1 MNNRVNIIASKL
13 QFELFPIAPFRLD
26 LTAWVLKR
34 RPEDAL
40 HQWDGEYF
48 RRVFIVHNTAM
59 LVEVKQVASGA
70 KPRLHVTV
78 PCAPRLKNLEED
90 LIEILNQVFGLNI
103 DLTGFYEMSLREPR
117 LAKLATRFRGVKPP
131 RFPSVFEC
139 FVCAV
144 ACQQLSLHVGI
155 LLLNR
160 LVESFGQSATGT
172 QQRAFPQPSIL
183 AHADLEQ
190 LKAMSFSTNKA
201 RYIIE
206 MARAIENGEINLEN
220 FANLSDADLKTQL
233 TEIRGIGN
241 WTAEYMMLRGYGQID
256 AYPIDDSGARSK
268 LKKFLALN
276 SDMDRQ
282 ELQTVVNLWKPYSGL
297 LYFHVLLYL
306 LAEEGH
312 VER

>member
-1 MNNRVNIIASKL
+1 MNSRVKTCVSKI
-13 QFELFPIAPFRLD
+13 QFELFPLAPFRLD

-34 RPEDAL
+34 RPEDVL
-40 HQWDGEYF
+40 HQWDGEYL
-48 RRVFIVHNTAM
+48 RRVFVVQGSAM

-70 KPRLHVTV
+70 NPRLLVTV
-78 PCAPRLKNLEED
+78 PHPARQENLEEC
-90 LIEILNQVFGLNI
+90 LIEILNQVLGLNI
-103 DLTGFYEMSLREPR
+103 DLNSFYELSLREPR
-117 LAKLATRFRGVKPP
+117 LAELAIRFRGVKPP
-131 RFPSVFEC
+131 CFPSVFEC

-160 LVESFGQSATGT
+160 LIETFGQSASGT
-172 QQRAFPQPSIL
+172 QQRAFPRPSIL
-183 AHADLEQ
+183 ARADVDQ

-206 MARAIENGEINLEN
+206 MARAIETGEIKLNDY
-220 FANLSDADLKTQL
+220 ANLSDGDLKAQL
-233 TEIRGIGN
+233 TGIRGIGK
-241 WTAEYMMLRGYGQID
+241 WTAEYMMLRGYGKID

-282 ELQTVVNLWKPYSGL
+282 ELQAVVNLWTPYSGL

-312 VER
+312 LK

>member
-1 MNNRVNIIASKL
+1 MNSWVRNCASKL

-34 RPEDAL
+34 RPEDEL

-48 RRVFIVHNTAM
+48 RRVLVMQDTAM
-59 LVEVKQVASGA
+59 LIEVKQVASGA
-70 KPRLHVTV
+70 NPRLQVTV
-78 PCAPRLKNLEED
+78 PHPPRLNNLEEG
-90 LIEILNQVFGLNI
+90 LIEILNQVLGLNI
-103 DLTGFYEMSLREPR
+103 DLTSFYEMSLREPR
-117 LAKLATRFRGVKPP
+117 LAELAIRFRGVKPP
-131 RFPSVFEC
+131 SFPSVFEC

-160 LVESFGQSATGT
+160 LVETFGQSAIGT

-183 AHADLEQ
+183 ARADLDQ
-190 LKAMSFSTNKA
+190 FKAMSFSTNKA

-206 MARAIENGEINLEN
+206 MARAIETGEIKLNDY
-220 FANLSDADLKTQL
+220 ANLNDADLKAQL
-233 TEIRGIGN
+233 TGIRGIGK
-241 WTAEYMMLRGYGQID
+241 WTAEYMMLRGYGKID

-282 ELQTVVNLWKPYSGL
+282 ELQGVVNLWKPDSGL

-312 VER
+312 VK